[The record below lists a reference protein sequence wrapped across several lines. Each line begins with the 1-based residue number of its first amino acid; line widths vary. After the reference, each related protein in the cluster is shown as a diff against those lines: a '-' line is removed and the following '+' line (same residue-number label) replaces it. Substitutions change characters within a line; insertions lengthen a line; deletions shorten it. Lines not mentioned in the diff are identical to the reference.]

1 MNLKVPIL
9 LFVIGIIVAF
19 WPGASFVLKF
29 ASATLILFF
38 AALPLTVKK
47 KDMTLISVAAVTII
61 VLVFYFIKT
70 STPASAEA
78 FMKDKT
84 DFDVRYAD
92 VEKYGAVEW
101 HPYFVKWES
110 KCISG
115 EFAYCRIA
123 SYVPRVKREKRA
135 EELLR
140 MGCTNGDF
148 LSCYN
153 YFYYDEFGRE
163 DRTVARITI
172 LNQCKNSDLSEEFKK
187 ICEKVSKL

>member
-19 WPGASFVLKF
+19 WPGASFLLKF
-29 ASATLILFF
+29 ISATLILFF

-47 KDMTLISVAAVTII
+47 KDMTLVSVAAVTII
-61 VLVFYFIKT
+61 VLIFYFIKT
-70 STPASAEA
+70 SSPVSVEA

-92 VEKYGAVEW
+92 VEKYGPVEW
-101 HPYFVKWES
+101 ESYFVKWES
-110 KCISG
+110 KCIAG
-115 EFAYCRIA
+115 EYAYCRIA

-140 MGCTNGDF
+140 IGCANQDF

-163 DRTVARITI
+163 DRTVARNTI
-172 LNQCKNSDLSEEFKK
+172 LNQCKNSNLSEEFKK